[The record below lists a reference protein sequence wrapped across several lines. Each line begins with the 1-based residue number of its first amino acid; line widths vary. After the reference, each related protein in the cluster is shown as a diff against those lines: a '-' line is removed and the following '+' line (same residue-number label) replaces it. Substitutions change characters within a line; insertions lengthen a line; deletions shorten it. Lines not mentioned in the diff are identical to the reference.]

1 MKKKTLF
8 FLLGCLSYSL
18 LSAQTSGDSL
28 LAARLDSL
36 IEHQLPKGSNVG
48 LSVYDLT
55 DNRML
60 YEGLS
65 VYDLTD
71 NRMLYEYQADRL
83 SRPAS
88 TMKLVTAITA
98 LAQPEFDEPFR
109 TEVWYRGRVEADTL
123 HGDLYV
129 VGGFDPEFDEE
140 DLDSLVSATARAPFS
155 VIKGRVYGDVS
166 MKDSLYWGSG
176 WLWDD
181 NPSWR
186 KAWCASRSVPPR
198 QAIRLRSA
206 SALLP
211 LIIR

>member
-1 MKKKTLF
+1 MKKKTLL
-8 FLLGCLSYSL
+8 FLLGCLSCSL
-18 LSAQTSGDSL
+18 LSAQAPCDSL

-36 IEHQLPKGSNVG
+36 ISHHLPKGSNVG

-55 DNRML
+55 ANRML
-60 YEGLS
+60 YEH
-65 VYDLTD
+65 
-71 NRMLYEYQADRL
+71 QAGRL

-98 LAQPEFDEPFR
+98 LTRPEFDEPFR

-155 VIKGRVYGDVS
+155 VRPGVR
-166 MKDSLYWGSG
+166 
-176 WLWDD
+176 
-181 NPSWR
+181 
-186 KAWCASRSVPPR
+186 
-198 QAIRLRSA
+198 
-206 SALLP
+206 
-211 LIIR
+211 